1 MNIDDYYYTYQECDI
16 RDLDIVDLL
25 SRRSKQNGMVRAA
38 KSRTDQW
45 GERLVSHWS
54 RLVTNLGFFP
64 WDMTNQNFYMQFS

>member
-25 SRRSKQNGMVRAA
+25 CRRSKQNGMVRAA

-54 RLVTNLGFFP
+54 RLVVNLGFF
-64 WDMTNQNFYMQFS
+64 FHGI